1 MRDLIIILFLL
12 INVTFL
18 SESAQ
23 ALVPV
28 ESLVL
33 GNFSENYSESKNDPL
48 NFVFSRELI
57 TKKENKV
64 YKEELAKYRAFYEE
78 GKNTQNYCALGNEI
92 KYKKDWDRIQS
103 KRAFMSLVQY
113 VGLDLTVRA
122 IPLYAKKLEF
132 TSEEYTNM
140 VTNLVGNYC
149 SGNLS
154 IISKRE
160 LLNNFFLKWEK
171 ENNFK
176 LPSVENNPLFPK
188 KLDKHFNQKQALE
201 QELIYTVK
209 IFQSLCSWSGNPNNT
224 GLMTPFLRHSG
235 LVSFFARELAGLN
248 IEWREIDNFLYLKAD
263 NNTQKIWCD
272 NLICRK
278 VSNEEFNLKFKFS
291 IGGTN
296 VYDDYKRLYCDD
308 FRNASYRPKEN
319 DPRIAKMMN
328 DRTFDEEHLMSSQ
341 FVSLITGVP
350 DFILKSNQFI
360 DAKEII
366 RLGVDYKWDQWADLV
381 SKNFS
386 DDIYFEEPLLIELV
400 DRNQYYDF
408 RQKQLKVAFDINMG
422 EFDRIN
428 QINGK
433 LKVTFK
439 IKVLNSFL
447 KYYKSTYNTTSFKE
461 QDKILHLKDRLKLQ
475 IKDGVLE
482 ARKKFIIPPW
492 KGDLEMLIVNELTT
506 QISESS
512 EKFLNFNE
520 PGSHEIQIEINYG
533 IFALKYLNHQL
544 NIKKNVDGPKS

>member
-1 MRDLIIILFLL
+1 MRALTTIFYLLIIFAFS
-12 INVTFL
+12 TKH
-18 SESAQ
+18 SW

-33 GNFSENYSESKNDPL
+33 GNFSNDYSESQNDPL
-48 NFVFSRELI
+48 NFVFGRELL

-64 YKEELAKYRAFYEE
+64 YKNELALYRAFYEE
-78 GKNTQNYCALGNEI
+78 GKNTQNYCSLGNEV
-92 KYKKDWDRIQS
+92 KFRKEWDRVQS
-103 KRAFMSLVQY
+103 KRAFIALMQY

-132 TSEEYTNM
+132 TDEEYSNM
-140 VTNLVGNYC
+140 VSNLVGNYC

-160 LLNNFFLKWEK
+160 LSNNFYLKWEK

-176 LPSVENNPLFPK
+176 LPSVENNPFFPA
-188 KLDKHFNQKQALE
+188 KLNAQFNQRQALE
-201 QELIYTVK
+201 QELLYTVK
-209 IFQSLCSWSGNPNNT
+209 IFQSLCSWNGDPNNT
-224 GLMTPFLRHSG
+224 GLLTPFLRNSG
-235 LVSFFARELAGLN
+235 LVSFFARQMAGVN
-248 IEWREIDNFLYLKAD
+248 VSWREIDNSLYLNEDQK
-263 NNTQKIWCD
+263 TQKVWCD

-278 VSNEEFNLKFKFS
+278 VTNEEFQLAFKFS
-291 IGGTN
+291 IGGTS
-296 VYDDYKRLYCDD
+296 VYDDYKRIYCDD
-308 FRNASYRPKEN
+308 FRHASYRPKES
-319 DPRIAKMMN
+319 DPRLTKMMN
-328 DRTFDEEHLMSSQ
+328 ERTFDEEYMMSSQ

-350 DFILKSNQFI
+350 DFILKSNKFS
-360 DAKEII
+360 DAKDVI
-366 RLGVDYKWDQWADLV
+366 RMGVDYKWDQWAEKV

-386 DDIYFEEPLLIELV
+386 DDIFFEEPLLIELV

-408 RQKQLKVAFDINMG
+408 TQKKLKVAFDINMG

-433 LKVTFK
+433 LKVKFR

-447 KYYKSTYNTTSFKE
+447 KYYKTTINSSHFTE
-461 QDKILHLKDRLKLQ
+461 TEKINHVKNRFKLQ
-475 IKDGVLE
+475 IQDGVQE
-482 ARKKFIIPPW
+482 AKKKFIIPPW

-520 PGSHEIQIEINYG
+520 PGSRDIEIEINYG
-533 IFALKYLNHQL
+533 VFALKYLNEQL
-544 NIKKNVDGPKS
+544 NIKKTTDRPKS